1 MAIAL
6 SHCASWLPSIA
17 KPWPGVYQG
26 GPRQSA
32 DGPRAR
38 PCMGYNLRSMES
50 FLTSAGYG
58 ALILFGFLE
67 ACCIPISSEITFGF
81 AGVLAFQGHLSLVLV
96 IIIGTV
102 AELAGSFTS
111 FSIGRWGGR
120 RLVDRVG
127 KYVLITRSD
136 VDRAERL
143 LAGKGAWAVP
153 VGRMIPV
160 SRAFTSIVA
169 GLIEMPPLRF
179 TVLSLIGTV
188 IYVSAFSAIGYAVG
202 SAWSSV
208 AHDVSVA
215 GYIVVAL
222 VVVAIVAFVAIRLR
236 AVRRESREAREGQP
250 RDGQPHEGQFGAGP
264 AGEPGSA
271 PVPPVPPVSRRA
283 ERGSHRADRGD

>member
-1 MAIAL
+1 M
-6 SHCASWLPSIA
+6 
-17 KPWPGVYQG
+17 
-26 GPRQSA
+26 R
-32 DGPRAR
+32 
-38 PCMGYNLRSMES
+38 YNWRSMES

-96 IIIGTV
+96 IIVGTL
-102 AELAGSFTS
+102 AELAGSFAS
-111 FSIGRWGGR
+111 FSVGRWGGR
-120 RLVDRVG
+120 PLVDRVG
-127 KYVLITRSD
+127 KYVLITRTD
-136 VDRAERL
+136 VDRAERF
-143 LAGKGAWAVP
+143 LAGRGAWAVP

-160 SRAFTSIVA
+160 IRAFTSIVA

-222 VVVAIVAFVAIRLR
+222 VVVAIVAFVVIRLR
-236 AVRRESREAREGQP
+236 AVRREGREA
-250 RDGQPHEGQFGAGP
+250 RDGQPGSAP

-271 PVPPVPPVSRRA
+271 PVPPVPPVRA
-283 ERGSHRADRGD
+283 DRGSHRADRGSHRADRTYDDRSYRG